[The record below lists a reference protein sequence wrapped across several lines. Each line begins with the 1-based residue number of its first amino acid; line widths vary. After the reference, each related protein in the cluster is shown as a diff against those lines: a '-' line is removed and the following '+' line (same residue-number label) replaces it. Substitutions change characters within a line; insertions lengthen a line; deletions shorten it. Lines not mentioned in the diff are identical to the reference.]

1 MKAKAF
7 ALALLAFGAFLFVL
21 VFELLPIERSDLAI
35 DWKIFWDTTRGF
47 QLDYAGQLA
56 FTPPWAMALLWPFT
70 ALPLTAS
77 WALWSFALL
86 AVLLAAASAGSTR
99 RQRAAAVLLLCT
111 SYPAVRQLVDGNIE
125 LLIIAGA
132 LLIVWAL
139 PRWQSLAL
147 AAGLLLASAKI
158 QESWLLLAVA
168 CGLAYVQWGFRPAL
182 KAYALAAVPVAASLL
197 WRGAD
202 WWAALQRFPFAGSS
216 IDASL
221 RATFARLGLPD
232 WLFIA
237 GWLAMFVGMLWALR
251 RRGLALGR
259 LEAGALVAAGLL
271 LAPYAA
277 SNSVL
282 TPLALAAPALLAR
295 KPWLGAGLFLLADLP
310 YLLLGD
316 VAWRFNAES
325 NYWTGF
331 LVLLLGISLWEMRS
345 SKRNKQ

>member
-1 MKAKAF
+1 
-7 ALALLAFGAFLFVL
+7 
-21 VFELLPIERSDLAI
+21 
-35 DWKIFWDTTRGF
+35 
-47 QLDYAGQLA
+47 
-56 FTPPWAMALLWPFT
+56 
-70 ALPLTAS
+70 
-77 WALWSFALL
+77 
-86 AVLLAAASAGSTR
+86 
-99 RQRAAAVLLLCT
+99 
-111 SYPAVRQLVDGNIE
+111 VRQLVDGNIE

-139 PRWQSLAL
+139 PRRQPLAF
-147 AAGLLLASAKI
+147 AAGVLLSSAKL
-158 QESWLLLAVA
+158 QESWLLLIAA
-168 CGLAYVQWGFRPAL
+168 GGLAYMQWGSRAAL
-182 KAYALAAVPVAASLL
+182 KAYALAAVPVFAALL

-202 WWAALQRFPFAGSS
+202 WWAALQRFPFAGTS

-237 GWLAMFVGMLWALR
+237 SWLAGLAATLLVLR
-251 RRGLALGR
+251 RRGGALGR
-259 LEAGALVAAGLL
+259 PEAGALVAAGLL

-282 TPLALAAPALLAR
+282 TPLTLAAPALFAR
-295 KPWLGAGLFLLADLP
+295 RLWLGAGLFVLADLP

-331 LVLLLGISLWEMRS
+331 LVLLLWGISLWEIRS
-345 SKRNKQ
+345 SKRSNQ

>member
-1 MKAKAF
+1 VKAKAL
-7 ALALLAFGAFLFVL
+7 ALALLALGAFLFVL
-21 VFELLPIERSDLAI
+21 VFALLPIERSDLAI

-47 QLDYAGQLA
+47 QLNYSGQLA

-70 ALPLTAS
+70 TLPLSAS

-86 AVLLAAASAGSTR
+86 AVLLAAASVSSVR
-99 RQRAAAVLLLCT
+99 SQRAAAILLCT

-139 PRWQSLAL
+139 PRRQPLAF
-147 AAGLLLASAKI
+147 AAGVLLTSAKI

-168 CGLAYVQWGFRPAL
+168 CSLAYVQWGLRSAL

-202 WWAALQRFPFAGSS
+202 WWAALQRFPFAGTS

-237 GWLAMFVGMLWALR
+237 SWLAGLAATLLVLR
-251 RRGLALGR
+251 RRGGALGR
-259 LEAGALVAAGLL
+259 PEAGALVAAGLL

-282 TPLALAAPALLAR
+282 TPLTLAAPALFAR
-295 KPWLGAGLFLLADLP
+295 RLWLGAGLFVLADLP

-331 LVLLLGISLWEMRS
+331 LVLLLWGISLWEIRS
-345 SKRNKQ
+345 SKRSNQ